1 MKSIKERLESG
12 PVPGRQEVKETRQRE
27 EETSN
32 ESSRSMGTH
41 VGPQSS
47 WETCSDEEEE
57 MKSSP
62 VSLSRKRFVFIQNIS
77 LFFFIDIYH
86 PHLL

>member
-1 MKSIKERLESG
+1 VKSIKERLESG
-12 PVPGRQEVKETRQRE
+12 PAPGRQEVKEMCQREEE

-32 ESSRSMGTH
+32 ESSSRSMGPT
-41 VGPQSS
+41 QSS

-62 VSLSRKRFVFIQNIS
+62 VSLSRKRFVFIQ
-77 LFFFIDIYH
+77 
-86 PHLL
+86 